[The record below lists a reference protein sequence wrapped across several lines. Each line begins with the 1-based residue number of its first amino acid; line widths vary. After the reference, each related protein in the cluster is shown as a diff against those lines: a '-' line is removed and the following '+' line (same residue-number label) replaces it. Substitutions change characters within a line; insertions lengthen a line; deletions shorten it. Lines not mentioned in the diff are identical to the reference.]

1 MSFARLNG
9 FRQALARQQ
18 SAFAGFT
25 RKGFCS
31 SECTVR
37 RGTIAIDRAGR
48 NFQRFVVPHLCFSE
62 QSPAFKGMKYRAL
75 AAQRFHCPVANEIL
89 HFSPPTSLPTA
100 YLKPNSRQCH
110 YDSRR
115 LGEGT
120 LAPHGGYSAS
130 D

>member
-1 MSFARLNG
+1 MRFAKLNG
-9 FRQALARQQ
+9 FRQTLARQY

-25 RKGFCS
+25 
-31 SECTVR
+31 ECTVR

-48 NFQRFVVPHLCFSE
+48 NFQRFVVPHLCFCE
-62 QSPAFKGMKYRAL
+62 QSPAFKGIKYRAL
-75 AAQRFHCPVANEIL
+75 AAQRFYRPVANEIL